1 MLRSSRYLDKR
12 VRRGVLAVEESED
25 NRTSRGSMPSSSFS
39 NSGMGTGCET
49 STECPEE
56 IGIRVTYGFVDWGY
70 ILSSVIRTRMSANT
84 DGYEAHQ

>member
-1 MLRSSRYLDKR
+1 
-12 VRRGVLAVEESED
+12 
-25 NRTSRGSMPSSSFS
+25 
-39 NSGMGTGCET
+39 MGTGCET